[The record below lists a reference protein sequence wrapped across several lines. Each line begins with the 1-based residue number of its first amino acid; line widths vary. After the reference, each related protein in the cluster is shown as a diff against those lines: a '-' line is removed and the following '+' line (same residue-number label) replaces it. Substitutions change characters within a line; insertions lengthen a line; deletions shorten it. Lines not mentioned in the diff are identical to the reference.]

1 MVILPALPAPHRAG
15 GCGGDPRCV
24 GGFGRTAWRNAS
36 PVPHPAV
43 WTIGCVMRRA

>member
-15 GCGGDPRCV
+15 GCGGDSRCV

-36 PVPHPAV
+36 P
-43 WTIGCVMRRA
+43 CLNRRHRCASC